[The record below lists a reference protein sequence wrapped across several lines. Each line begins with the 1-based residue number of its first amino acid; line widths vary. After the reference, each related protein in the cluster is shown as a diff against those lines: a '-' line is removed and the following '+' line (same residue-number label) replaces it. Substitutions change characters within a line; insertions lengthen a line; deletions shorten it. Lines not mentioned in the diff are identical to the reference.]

1 MTTTHP
7 SNVPGPDEMP
17 DVIQEQAA
25 GYVLGDLDPAERQQ
39 FEQKL
44 HQDPALQ
51 AIVGSLQES
60 FSRLAQASPLQAAPA
75 GLCDRILVAFEQSQA
90 IATSPTIVPVQQRP
104 QPKRLGFNA
113 IQSALVA
120 AGLATIGWLGL
131 DNWQLRTALITA
143 QKTLQASQSSS
154 NQSASVA
161 GVLQRPTSK
170 LVALKSA
177 TNATNSVAGTMLFTP
192 GKWQQVV
199 LSLGNLPPL
208 PPDQI
213 YRMWLQLA
221 DGQILPCGEFLPTS
235 SGGVFVTL
243 RPSKLP
249 PKGVKA
255 TGVLVTIEAST
266 APLTPTG
273 ETVLTGSI

>member
-7 SNVPGPDEMP
+7 SNVPVPDDMP
-17 DVIQEQAA
+17 DAIQAQAA
-25 GYVLGDLDPAERQQ
+25 GYVLGDLDPVERQQ

-44 HQDPALQ
+44 RQDSNLQ
-51 AIVGSLQES
+51 AIVGSLQDS
-60 FSRLAQASPLQAAPA
+60 FGRLAQTSPRQAAPA
-75 GLCDRILVAFEQSQA
+75 GLGDRILAAFEQSQA
-90 IATSPTIVPVQQRP
+90 IETSAAVLPAQQRA
-104 QPKRLGFNA
+104 QTKRPRFTA
-113 IQSALVA
+113 IQAALVA

-131 DNWQLRTALITA
+131 DNWQLRTALVTA
-143 QKTLQASQSSS
+143 QKSLQIANQSS
-154 NQSASVA
+154 NQSSSVA
-161 GVLQRPTSK
+161 GLLQRPTSK

-177 TNATNSVAGTMLFTP
+177 PTVTDPAAGTMLFTP

-199 LSLGNLPPL
+199 LSLDHLPPL

-221 DGQILPCGEFLPTS
+221 DGQVLPCGEFVPNN
-235 SGGVFVTL
+235 SGGIFVTL

-255 TGVLVTIEAST
+255 TGVLVTIEMST
-266 APLTPTG
+266 APLKPTG
-273 ETVLTGSI
+273 TTVLTGRI

>member
-7 SNVPGPDEMP
+7 SNVPVPDDMQ
-17 DVIQEQAA
+17 DQAA
-25 GYVLGDLDPAERQQ
+25 GYVLGDLDPVERQQ

-44 HQDPALQ
+44 RQDSNLQ
-51 AIVGSLQES
+51 AIVGSLQDS
-60 FSRLAQASPLQAAPA
+60 FGRLAQASPLQAAPA
-75 GLCDRILVAFEQSQA
+75 GLGDRILAAFEQSQA
-90 IATSPTIVPVQQRP
+90 IEASAPIVQKKLHTKRP
-104 QPKRLGFNA
+104 GFK
-113 IQSALVA
+113 ALQAALLA

-131 DNWQLRTALITA
+131 DNWNLRTALVTTE
-143 QKTLQASQSSS
+143 KTLQAATQSS
-154 NQSASVA
+154 NQSTSVA
-161 GVLQRPTSK
+161 GLLQRPTSK

-177 TNATNSVAGTMLFTP
+177 KSAAGTMLFTP

-199 LSLGNLPPL
+199 LSLDNLPPL

-221 DGQILPCGEFLPTS
+221 DGQVLPCGEFVPNS

-243 RPSKLP
+243 SPSKLP

-255 TGVLVTIEAST
+255 TGVLVTIETST
-266 APLTPTG
+266 APLKPTG
-273 ETVLTGSI
+273 TTVLTGSI

>member
-1 MTTTHP
+1 MTTIYP
-7 SNVPGPDEMP
+7 SDFPGFDEMP
-17 DVIQEQAA
+17 DAIQEQAA
-25 GYVLGDLDPAERQQ
+25 GYVLGDLDPAEQQQ

-44 HQDPALQ
+44 SQDPALQ
-51 AIVGSLQES
+51 AIVGSLQDS
-60 FSRLAQASPLQAAPA
+60 FGRLSQVGPLQAAPA
-75 GLCDRILVAFEQSQA
+75 GLCDRILAAFEQSQGSEASTVAPTRSRQQSRFKLIQAA
-90 IATSPTIVPVQQRP
+90 I
-104 QPKRLGFNA
+104 L
-113 IQSALVA
+113 A
-120 AGLATIGWLGL
+120 AGLATIGWLGF
-131 DNWQLRTALITA
+131 DNWQLRTALVTA
-143 QKTLQASQSSS
+143 EKNLQTASQSSS
-154 NQSASVA
+154 SQASSVA
-161 GVLQRPTSK
+161 GLLQRPTSK

-177 TNATNSVAGTMLFTP
+177 TNATDPIAGTMLFTP

-221 DGQILPCGEFLPTS
+221 DGQVLPCGEFMPNR

-243 RPSKLP
+243 SPSKLP

-266 APLTPTG
+266 APLKPTG
-273 ETVLTGSI
+273 ITVLTGSI

>member
-7 SNVPGPDEMP
+7 SDTPVPDE
-17 DVIQEQAA
+17 IQEQAA
-25 GYVLGDLDPAERQQ
+25 GYVLGDLNPIERQQ

-44 HQDPALQ
+44 RQDPALQ
-51 AIVGSLQES
+51 AIVGALQDS
-60 FSRLAQASPLQAAPA
+60 FGGLAYSGPLQAAPA
-75 GLCDRILVAFEQSQA
+75 GLGDRIRAAFEQSQA
-90 IATSPTIVPVQQRP
+90 IESSSITAPIAPQNLRSNRP
-104 QPKRLGFNA
+104 RFNA
-113 IQSALVA
+113 IQAAILA
-120 AGLATIGWLGL
+120 AGLATIGWLGF
-131 DNWQLRTALITA
+131 DNWQLRTALVTA
-143 QKTLQASQSSS
+143 QKNLQAVSQPS
-154 NQSASVA
+154 SVA
-161 GVLQRPTSK
+161 GLLQRPTSK

-177 TNATNSVAGTMLFTP
+177 TNATAPIAGTVLFTP

-208 PPDQI
+208 PPEQI

-221 DGQILPCGEFLPTS
+221 DGQILPCGEFLPNS

-243 RPSKLP
+243 NPSKLP

-266 APLTPTG
+266 ASLKPTG
-273 ETVLTGSI
+273 TTVLTGSI